1 MRSRARTPGRE
12 RVDLRALH
20 SASVACLPSCCQ
32 TGLGLPYPT
41 YLIAY
46 PILSRWTCAPQ
57 RVSRLPAPALPSC
70 AAQPAA
76 RSWHNC
82 QQASTRGCAPG
93 TAPPRARTP
102 LGARP
107 PAGARPACF
116 SASARGPHAAPPAPA
131 ALGRAREARVVGTQ
145 GLGTAHAGAGS
156 GCVKCVRPG
165 TEQTVWQQAELPCT
179 ACSLLDRLHYMLNAE
194 VRYQVRRMDQRVLL
208 PRAVA
213 HLGVRPGRGGDAVVV
228 LPAGHARAHLRDDAR
243 ACAKG
248 KR

>member
-1 MRSRARTPGRE
+1 MAMSGQCTSVAPASAFLNGSNAQAGPGEAGRMRSRARTPGRE

-107 PAGARPACF
+107 PAGAWPRAGGARRRYPGSRDSTCWGWERLCQMCKTWNRTNSLAAGRAPLHSMQPPGQITLYAKCGGAVPGAPHGPARTPATC
-116 SASARGPHAAPPAPA
+116 RGPPRRTS
-131 ALGRAREARVVGTQ
+131 RARR
-145 GLGTAHAGAGS
+145 
-156 GCVKCVRPG
+156 
-165 TEQTVWQQAELPCT
+165 
-179 ACSLLDRLHYMLNAE
+179 
-194 VRYQVRRMDQRVLL
+194 
-208 PRAVA
+208 
-213 HLGVRPGRGGDAVVV
+213 
-228 LPAGHARAHLRDDAR
+228 
-243 ACAKG
+243 
-248 KR
+248 